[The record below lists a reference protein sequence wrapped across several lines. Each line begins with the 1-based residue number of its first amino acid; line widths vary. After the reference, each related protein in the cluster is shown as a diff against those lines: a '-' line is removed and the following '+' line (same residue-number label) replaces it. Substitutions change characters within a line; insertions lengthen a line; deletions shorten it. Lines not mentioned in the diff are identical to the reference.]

1 MSAKKQTKADMWREF
16 GLERPSSPRYE
27 GLKGIYWRI
36 FSEKRRKEDF
46 EKYGT
51 CISCGKRVNSWQDF
65 DPGHFIPAGGGGFAL
80 LFHPQN
86 VNGECKRCNAFDEM
100 HLFGYAEGLDERYGP
115 GTAER
120 LKEMYNDAHFKGKIT
135 KEWGQVEYRARIA
148 ELLNT
153 RN

>member
-1 MSAKKQTKADMWREF
+1 MWREF

-27 GLKGIYWRI
+27 GLKGIYWRL

-51 CISCGKRVNSWQDF
+51 CISCGKRVNSGRTSTPDISSRQAAADSRLS
-65 DPGHFIPAGGGGFAL
+65 FILRTSMA
-80 LFHPQN
+80 
-86 VNGECKRCNAFDEM
+86 NAS
-100 HLFGYAEGLDERYGP
+100 AEGLDKRYGA

-135 KEWGQVEYRARIA
+135 KEWGQVEYRARINA
-148 ELLNT
+148 LLAL
-153 RN
+153 